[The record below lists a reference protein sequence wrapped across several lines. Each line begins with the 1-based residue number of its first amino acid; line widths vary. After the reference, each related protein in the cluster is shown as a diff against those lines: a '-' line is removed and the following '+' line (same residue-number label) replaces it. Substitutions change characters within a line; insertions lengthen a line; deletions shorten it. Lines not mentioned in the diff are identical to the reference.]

1 MSRVTLVRTEDR
13 KNGVGASLKAL
24 AVNPV
29 HGKEVLIKPNEDIMK
44 RKIFKQEQIAR
55 AVELGLGASS
65 PSEIDVEPV
74 NPESQKYCDRVL
86 AILNKA

>member
-1 MSRVTLVRTEDR
+1 MGWEPLSKLWESIRSMVKR
-13 KNGVGASLKAL
+13 
-24 AVNPV
+24 
-29 HGKEVLIKPNEDIMK
+29 VLIKPNEDIMK

-74 NPESQKYCDRVL
+74 NPESQ
-86 AILNKA
+86 